1 MRWQNW
7 GKYALINVRINASDN
22 VNINK
27 LRALAISKCLVQGVY
42 VYTLFK
48 VPDIAIK
55 RADNAKELQEYAKLW
70 LKENPWPD

>member
-1 MRWQNW
+1 MRWHQW

-55 RADNAKELQEYAKLW
+55 RADNAKELQQYAELW

>member
-1 MRWQNW
+1 MRWHHW

-55 RADNAKELQEYAKLW
+55 RADNAKELQEYAELW
-70 LKENPWPD
+70 LKQNP